1 MALHL
6 DVSVRMGCI
15 EIDQVLC
22 TRHIGILV
30 EDVTLLQWKLE
41 RSIQFLR
48 WRRAVR
54 DLYVNRRCSDRF
66 AFANL
71 YMRCHFVLVES
82 EIVGY
87 VRVVVSMRLIKAL
100 DMSQVVFEHL
110 RIEVGK
116 RLPDL
121 IPGTLFRRH
130 HGDHCVA
137 WTSAFS

>member
-22 TRHIGILV
+22 TCLISILV
-30 EDVTLLQWKLE
+30 EDVTPLQWKLE
-41 RSIQFLR
+41 RSIQSLR

-54 DLYVNRRCSDRF
+54 DLYVNGRDSDRF
-66 AFANL
+66 AFAHP
-71 YMRCHFVLVES
+71 YMRCHFVLVER
-82 EIVGY
+82 ETVGN

-100 DMSQVVFEHL
+100 DMSQIAVKGL

-121 IPGTLFRRH
+121 VPGTLFRRH
-130 HGDHCVA
+130 HRDQSI
-137 WTSAFS
+137 T

>member
-1 MALHL
+1 MALYL
-6 DVSVRMGCI
+6 GVGVRVSRI

-22 TRHIGILV
+22 ACLINILI
-30 EDVTLLQWKLE
+30 EDVALLERKFE
-41 RSIQFLR
+41 RSIQFLW

-87 VRVVVSMRLIKAL
+87 LRVVVSMRLIKAL
-100 DMSQVVFEHL
+100 DMSQVVFDHL

-116 RLPDL
+116 RLP
-121 IPGTLFRRH
+121 
-130 HGDHCVA
+130 
-137 WTSAFS
+137 

>member
-1 MALHL
+1 MALYL
-6 DVSVRMGCI
+6 GVGVRVSRI

-22 TRHIGILV
+22 ACLINILL
-30 EDVTLLQWKLE
+30 EDVALLERKFE

-54 DLYVNRRCSDRF
+54 DLYVNGRDSDRF
-66 AFANL
+66 AFANP
-71 YMRCHFVLVES
+71 YMRCHFVPAEC

-87 VRVVVSMRLIKAL
+87 VSVVVSMRLIKAL
-100 DMSQVVFEHL
+100 DISQVIFEHL

-121 IPGTLFRRH
+121 IPG
-130 HGDHCVA
+130 
-137 WTSAFS
+137 

>member
-22 TRHIGILV
+22 TCLISILV
-30 EDVTLLQWKLE
+30 EDVTPLQWKLE
-41 RSIQFLR
+41 RSIQSLR
-48 WRRAVR
+48 WRKAVR
-54 DLYVNRRCSDRF
+54 DLYVNGRDSDRF

-71 YMRCHFVLVES
+71 YMRCHFVPAEC

-87 VRVVVSMRLIKAL
+87 VSVVVSMRLIKAL
-100 DMSQVVFEHL
+100 DISQVIFEHL

-130 HGDHCVA
+130 HGDQRVA
-137 WTSAFS
+137 